1 MSANMLRVS
10 GAFGNISYRFPE
22 SPAENGGNLKILR
35 GSATSGYP
43 NIARVMRWL
52 AHTVRVSMDR
62 TEADGMND

>member
-22 SPAENGGNLKILR
+22 SPAEYGGNLKILG
-35 GSATSGYP
+35 GSATSGCP
-43 NIARVMRWL
+43 DLARVVRWL
-52 AHTVRVSMDR
+52 AHPVRVSMDR